1 MVVNVRATAS
11 NGLNRDSTIVAIKP
25 NTFDKQRLI
34 KYLGQLDVE
43 ILEEVKQKLQ
53 IYLNFVS

>member
-1 MVVNVRATAS
+1 MTVKATAS
-11 NGLNRDSTIVAIKP
+11 NGLKRDSTILAIKP

-34 KYLGQLDVE
+34 KYLGELEAE

-53 IYLNFVS
+53 IYLNFVG